1 MTAFAATVTFDFN
14 SLASGA
20 RESSIISYMNSVLQP
35 ACGAGCSVN
44 LPSGALSG
52 NSNPVGAVV
61 DKTYNGEGYAVGP
74 SNGSGSYK
82 SETLGDTDGA
92 TSNSSF
98 TYAQLS
104 STYDSFL
111 ANTTDGSSQISNEI
125 VMKFSGFAINGTVSF
140 DYEVFPDGSGQTPD
154 IQFQAGNN
162 SNGVDSFVNTF
173 GVNGVQNGVAPGGGN
188 GTNMH
193 SPNSGSANE
202 TNKQYIGHWSG
213 TLSNVNWTSS
223 TGRLPSASTIFKSRL
238 TPLILL
244 FRNPAA

>member
-1 MTAFAATVTFDFN
+1 
-14 SLASGA
+14 
-20 RESSIISYMNSVLQP
+20 MNSVLQP

-44 LPSGALSG
+44 LPSGTLGG

-140 DYEVFPDGSGQTPD
+140 DYEVFPDGTGQTPD

-193 SPNSGSANE
+193 SANSGSANE

-213 TLSNVNWTSS
+213 SLSNVNELDFIDWPATIGIDNLQITFNTPTPPVPEPSS
-223 TGRLPSASTIFKSRL
+223 M
-238 TPLILL
+238 ILL
-244 FRNPAA
+244 GTAAAGALLMARRKRRAKA